1 MKTSAAKALLAAGT
15 IAAMLVFGTA
25 AASANVPL
33 TQISTDPFTNSTSQH
48 RTEVEPDTYAFGS
61 TIVSAFQVGR
71 FFDGGATDIGFATSN
86 NGGATWQ
93 QGVLPAV
100 TTFVGGQFDRASDP
114 SVAFDARHA
123 TWLISSLVI
132 RGSTPVGV
140 VTSRSTD
147 GGHTWTAPVVVTS
160 GSADKNWI
168 VCDNNAS
175 SPFFGRC
182 YTEWDRPSSGGL
194 MLMSTSTNGGATWGP
209 ARSSADSA
217 RGLGGQPVVQP
228 NGTVVV
234 PYASSGFTSIRSF
247 RSVDGGATW
256 RVSVQAA
263 SVADHPVAGGL
274 RSEPLPSAEVDAAG
288 KVYVVWQDCRFRVN
302 CSSND
307 LVMTTTTQ
315 ASYPTWSPVTR
326 IPIDATASTVDHF
339 IPGLAV
345 DRSSSGATA
354 RLGLAYYFYPSAAC
368 SFTTCQ
374 LDVGYISSRNGGSTW
389 SAATQLAGP
398 MRLSWIASTSQ
409 GRMVGDYISSSFT
422 QGGVR
427 PVFAAASAPIGSTFN
442 ESMFTTASLLPS

>member
-1 MKTSAAKALLAAGT
+1 MSQAKGAAMKTSAAKALLAAGT
-15 IAAMLVFGTA
+15 IAAMLVFGAA

-33 TQISTDPFTNSTSQH
+33 SQISTDPFTNSTSQH

-147 GGHTWTAPVVVTS
+147 GGQTWTAPVVVTS

-182 YTEWDRPSSGGL
+182 
-194 MLMSTSTNGGATWGP
+194 
-209 ARSSADSA
+209 
-217 RGLGGQPVVQP
+217 
-228 NGTVVV
+228 
-234 PYASSGFTSIRSF
+234 
-247 RSVDGGATW
+247 
-256 RVSVQAA
+256 
-263 SVADHPVAGGL
+263 
-274 RSEPLPSAEVDAAG
+274 
-288 KVYVVWQDCRFRVN
+288 
-302 CSSND
+302 
-307 LVMTTTTQ
+307 
-315 ASYPTWSPVTR
+315 
-326 IPIDATASTVDHF
+326 
-339 IPGLAV
+339 
-345 DRSSSGATA
+345 
-354 RLGLAYYFYPSAAC
+354 
-368 SFTTCQ
+368 
-374 LDVGYISSRNGGSTW
+374 
-389 SAATQLAGP
+389 
-398 MRLSWIASTSQ
+398 
-409 GRMVGDYISSSFT
+409 
-422 QGGVR
+422 
-427 PVFAAASAPIGSTFN
+427 
-442 ESMFTTASLLPS
+442 